1 MFLPSGQVVTAG
13 MAFSGTTADGGTF
26 SGTIQNRIGSGW
38 ATQDG
43 YGLVNAQTAVSQTV
57 Q

>member
-1 MFLPSGQVVTAG
+1 MSLPNGTVSSAG
-13 MAFSGTTADGGTF
+13 MTFSGTTADGGTF
-26 SGTIQNRIGSGW
+26 SGTIRNVIGSGW

-43 YGLVNAQTAVSQTV
+43 YGFINAQTAVTQTI